1 MGFRVGAYAKVWSIE
16 PKSDTWTKLRISISR
31 KKKDSEEYVYEYSGF
46 VDVSG
51 TVPAA
56 RAAKLSEGDRIRL
69 GEVDDM
75 CSYDKEKGVERNY
88 RKIFSF
94 FTEKDAEFEMK
105 YPELLRSL
113 AGNASNSSASAA
125 KQKKHNSKEEV
136 GSGDVD
142 APDLPF

>member
-1 MGFRVGAYAKVWSIE
+1 MGFRIGAYAKVWSIE

-46 VDVSG
+46 ADVSG

-56 RAAKLSEGDRIRL
+56 RAAKLSEGDKIRL

-75 CSYDKEKGVERNY
+75 CSYDKERGVERSY

-94 FTEKDAEFEMK
+94 FTEKDAEFDMK
-105 YPELLRSL
+105 YPDLLRSL
-113 AGNASNSSASAA
+113 SGSASNNGVGAT
-125 KQKKHNSKEEV
+125 KQQKRDTKKEPD
-136 GSGDVD
+136 GGDME